1 MNTGP
6 VALHI
11 REIEVSGL
19 IGKAFLWHRP
29 GIVEPRSF
37 WTVLDERSFDVLVAM
52 TRREGRRG
60 FGVQEVVH
68 EIVVHLDQPMP
79 RSLAFQVSWGFP
91 TPNYDMGFF
100 LPAFDEREGE
110 G

>member
-1 MNTGP
+1 M
-6 VALHI
+6 
-11 REIEVSGL
+11 
-19 IGKAFLWHRP
+19 
-29 GIVEPRSF
+29 VEPRSF

-68 EIVVHLDQPMP
+68 EIVVHLDQPRP

-91 TPNYDMGFF
+91 TPSYDMGFF
-100 LPAFDEREGE
+100 LPALEDDAPESRSSSAEARNKTE
-110 G
+110 Y